1 VRRLALIASLAL
13 IATACGSTAGT
24 VAPAATTTAPAP
36 TTVAASAATVAVPK
50 PDNTASQPTVATEQA
65 PPSSTEAPPE
75 CRPETFRHPP
85 VDLDAVEY
93 LTPFGLMTD
102 SHVTPVDHQYFQ
114 NFKDPERHIDV
125 YSPADGRIM
134 SIQHFGV
141 PVTEDRAG
149 IVDDYRL
156 EIRHTCSV
164 SSIFIHITA
173 LEPRI
178 ARQAPEAGGYTRT
191 DLPVTAG
198 EKIGWFTKNVDYN
211 IIDLEY
217 ESDGIVDPASYE
229 REPWKTHVPDTFAYF
244 TPEIAAK
251 MESLS
256 LRSTEP
262 RGGVFTLDIDGRL
275 VGNWFEEGTGGYG
288 GNDPMRYWGGHLA
301 FAYNHIDP
309 SMIMIS
315 IGTWIDR
322 SQQFAVLGNA
332 PDPATV
338 DVDSGPIIYELV
350 DWDYLVG
357 DQRWDRVTFAEGIR
371 AAASDYVIGSVMVEL
386 LDDRTIMF
394 ETFPGLARS
403 AIGGFTSKARRFT
416 R

>member
-1 VRRLALIASLAL
+1 MRRLALIASLAL
-13 IATACGSTAGT
+13 IAAACGSTDET
-24 VAPAATTTAPAP
+24 VAPTATTTAPAS
-36 TTVAASAATVAVPK
+36 TTVTSNATTPAHD
-50 PDNTASQPTVATEQA
+50 PDTTASQPITSVPEQG
-65 PPSSTEAPPE
+65 PSSTKTPGG
-75 CRPETFRHPP
+75 CRPETFLYPP

-93 LTPFGLMTD
+93 LSPFGLMVD

-125 YSPADGRIM
+125 FSPADGRIV

-141 PVTEDRAG
+141 PVTEDRIG
-149 IVDDYRL
+149 IVDDYLL
-156 EIRHTCSV
+156 EIRHTCTV
-164 SSIFIHITA
+164 SSMFIHITS

-178 ARQAPEAGGYTRT
+178 ASEAPETGKYAQT
-191 DLPVTAG
+191 DIAVSAG

-211 IIDLEY
+211 IVDLEY
-217 ESDGIVDPASYE
+217 STDGIVDPASYE
-229 REPWKTHVPDTFAYF
+229 REPWKTHVPDTFGYF

-256 LRSTEP
+256 LRSIEP

-288 GNDPMRYWGGHLA
+288 GLDPMRYWGGHLA

-309 SMIMIS
+309 SMLMVS

-322 SQQFAVLGNA
+322 SEQFAVLGNA

-350 DWDYLVG
+350 DWDYMVG

-371 AAASDYVIGSVMVEL
+371 AVPSDYVVGSVIVEL

-394 ETFPGLARS
+394 ETFPGLSRS
-403 AIGGFTSKARRFT
+403 AIDGFTSEARRFT

>member
-1 VRRLALIASLAL
+1 VRRLALTASLAL
-13 IATACGSTAGT
+13 IAVACGSTAET
-24 VAPAATTTAPAP
+24 IAPAATTTAPAHNP
-36 TTVAASAATVAVPK
+36 DTTT
-50 PDNTASQPTVATEQA
+50 SQPATSAPEQT
-65 PPSSTEAPPE
+65 PPSTEAPSD
-75 CRPETFRHPP
+75 CRPETFRYPP

-164 SSIFIHITA
+164 SSAFIHITT

-178 ARQAPEAGGYTRT
+178 AREAPETGGHTPT
-191 DLPVTAG
+191 DIPVTAG

-322 SQQFAVLGNA
+322 SQQFAVLGNG

-338 DVDSGPIIYELV
+338 GVDSGPIIYELV

-371 AAASDYVIGSVMVEL
+371 AVPSDYVVGSVMVEL